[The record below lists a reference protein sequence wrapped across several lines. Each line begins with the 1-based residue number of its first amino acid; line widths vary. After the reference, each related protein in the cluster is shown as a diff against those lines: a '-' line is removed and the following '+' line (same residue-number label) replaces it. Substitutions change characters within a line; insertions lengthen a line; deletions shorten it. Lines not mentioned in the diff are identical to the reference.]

1 MMSRFGP
8 RTEKDLH
15 RIFHLFQEEAWM
27 YSEAD
32 NVRIVSADVQEG
44 EGYVRFRATEE
55 GRELLDCMYRDWKRI
70 FMD

>member
-1 MMSRFGP
+1 
-8 RTEKDLH
+8 
-15 RIFHLFQEEAWM
+15 M

-32 NVRIVSADVQEG
+32 NVRIVSPEVQEG
-44 EGYVRFRATEE
+44 EGFVRFRATEE